1 MRNHTAFRGRGA
13 VMPNIYYCNGLANND
28 LGILRAV
35 LSWEECKSLLNLFSV
50 QYAGFQF
57 PAMTQRD
64 QGFAVLNLLKGELD
78 DKWRVGFYSFD
89 ADRPSANRRMGTN
102 LRCVSK
108 PYTRSKTRVL

>member
-89 ADRPSANRRMGTN
+89 AGLLQIEEWVQT
-102 LRCVSK
+102 CVVSRNPTPGRK
-108 PYTRSKTRVL
+108 LAD